1 MKYIR
6 MRLPIAVIMRNEMNN
21 KNHDAI
27 VILCSGL
34 CLSEDINPFSTSQ
47 WSTFAEKL
55 LKANKTP
62 ADILDFNDDIQKE
75 LELDA
80 NEISR
85 IKKLLGRAASLAFEI
100 ESLNRMGIYII
111 TIADEQYPSKIKQVL
126 SKKSPP
132 LFYYCGNL
140 DLLNNDLVG
149 FVGSRNASSDDI
161 DYTKRAVKHFLN
173 KGYSIVSG
181 GAKGVDKTATE
192 FAIDNGKF
200 AVEVL
205 ADSLTRRI
213 KDPKIYKAIIENRL
227 LLLSQ
232 SEPSEHFKIGLAMQ
246 RNKYIYSL
254 SKFTI
259 VVKSDYKKGGT
270 WSGAKEAID
279 KKYTDVCCWD
289 NIRYFGNQE
298 LIKLRASKIDENF
311 NIIKNNIY
319 KNKPTEIKQLSFFD
333 SEE

>member
-1 MKYIR
+1 
-6 MRLPIAVIMRNEMNN
+6 MNN

-27 VILCSGL
+27 VILCSDL
-34 CLSEDINPFSTSQ
+34 CLNEDLKPFSASQ

-75 LELDA
+75 LELDII
-80 NEISR
+80 EINR
-85 IKKLLGRAASLAFEI
+85 IKKLLGRSASLAFEI
-100 ESLNRMGIYII
+100 ANLNKMGIYII
-111 TIADEQYPSKIKQVL
+111 TRADEKYPSKIKHVL

-140 DLLNNDLVG
+140 DLLNDDLVG
-149 FVGSRNASSDDI
+149 FVGSRNASSADI
-161 DYTKRAVKHFLN
+161 DYTKSAVKHFLN
-173 KGYSIVSG
+173 QGYSIISG

-192 FAIDNGKF
+192 YAIDNGKF
-200 AVEVL
+200 AVEIL

-213 KDPKIYKAIIENRL
+213 KEPKIYKGIIENRL

-232 SEPSEHFKIGLAMQ
+232 SKPSEHFKVGLSMQ

-254 SKFTI
+254 SDFTV
-259 VVKSDYKKGGT
+259 VVKSDYEKGGT
-270 WSGAKEAID
+270 WTGAKEAIN

-289 NIRYFGNQE
+289 NKRYNGNQKLIE
-298 LIKLRASKIDENF
+298 LGASKIDMNF
-311 NIIKNNIY
+311 NIIKTELNETKY
-319 KNKPTEIKQLSFFD
+319 YQPTFFD